1 MLYVNVLRLLT
12 LLVGCFYPAFA
23 SYKVLSGQ
31 KRNEEELRMWMS
43 YWIVYGVFVVF
54 DFLTTGLVAFIPFLN
69 EMKLLFLFWLLPTV
83 GGGNEVIYEELLRTF
98 FSNNE
103 FSFDQ
108 VLIQATLAGG
118 DLVGQLV
125 GSVLGQLMAV
135 ADSCFLSRG
144 HRPALQITPS
154 IEDLVNDV
162 IAKRQLNQ
170 KRKQMANL
178 SDTINEVLGD
188 KTDRNSTLS
197 GFDLINESE
206 SDLLVI
212 KDHISRPKERPLTAP
227 KPMRQSALG
236 NQDMDLKPE
245 VDLKPEMELKPVTVP

>member
-1 MLYVNVLRLLT
+1 MLYANVVRLLT

-23 SYKVLSGQ
+23 SYKILNGQ
-31 KRNEEELRMWMS
+31 KHSEGELRLWMS

-54 DFLTTGLVAFIPFLN
+54 DFLTASLVAFIPFLN
-69 EMKLLFLFWLLPTV
+69 EIKLLFLFWLLPTV
-83 GGGNEVIYEELLRTF
+83 GGGNEVIYEELLRSF

-108 VLIQATLAGG
+108 VLTHVTLAGG

-125 GSVLGQLMAV
+125 SAVFGQLMAV

-162 IAKRQLNQ
+162 IAKRQLKE
-170 KRKQMANL
+170 KRKQMASL
-178 SDTINEVLGD
+178 SDTIDEVLGD
-188 KTDRNSTLS
+188 KTDRNDTLS
-197 GFDLINESE
+197 SLDVLNESE
-206 SDLLVI
+206 SDLLVL
-212 KDHISRPKERPLTAP
+212 KEHSLRPKPQTPP
-227 KPMRQSALG
+227 KPMRQPSLS
-236 NQDMDLKPE
+236 DEEIELKPE
-245 VDLKPEMELKPVTVP
+245 LV